1 MTIRQVPKK
10 QWTKDKRSWVFDCY
24 YKDIDGNNK
33 RFNSKKY
40 ASRKEAYDAETQ
52 FRLKVQDQFNYSDIT
67 FNDLVDSHY
76 EYQKDKVKATTL
88 LNYRRMRKFITPIEN
103 IKVAEFNIRHYE
115 MWKKTVNQDH
125 FSTRYKNTIYK
136 YLKAIMNY
144 GTKWYEINFNSVY
157 NKMTNFN
164 NPNERKK
171 EMKFFTIDEFHKF
184 LAVEDNFKYRCL
196 FQTLFYCGLRKGEI
210 RGLTWNDINFNRG
223 TLTVNKN
230 VVCVK
235 DEKTGNSWTLTSPK
249 TMSSYRTLPIPKF
262 LLDNLD
268 KLYLEDSK
276 YKNFN
281 NDWYIFGDIN
291 PLANT
296 TLIERK
302 KRNINL
308 AGVKYIRLHDFRHS
322 CASLLIDSGANITL
336 VAKYLGHTKIDETL
350 NTYSHMYQNRLDTIV
365 NIIEQQN
372 EKYEEIEEK
381 SLVL

>member
-1 MTIRQVPKK
+1 
-10 QWTKDKRSWVFDCY
+10 
-24 YKDIDGNNK
+24 
-33 RFNSKKY
+33 
-40 ASRKEAYDAETQ
+40 
-52 FRLKVQDQFNYSDIT
+52 
-67 FNDLVDSHY
+67 
-76 EYQKDKVKATTL
+76 
-88 LNYRRMRKFITPIEN
+88 
-103 IKVAEFNIRHYE
+103 
-115 MWKKTVNQDH
+115 
-125 FSTRYKNTIYK
+125 
-136 YLKAIMNY
+136 MNY

-171 EMKFFTIDEFHKF
+171 EMQFFTIDEFHKF
-184 LAVEDNFKYRCL
+184 LAVEDDFKYRCL

-210 RGLTWNDINFNRG
+210 RGLSWNDINFNRG

-249 TMSSYRTLPIPKF
+249 TLSSYRTLPIPKF

-268 KLYLEDSK
+268 RLYLENSK

-281 NDWYIFGDIN
+281 NDWFIFGNIN
-291 PLANT
+291 PLADTNIRT
-296 TLIERK
+296 RK
-302 KRNINL
+302 KRNIDL

-336 VAKYLGHTKIDETL
+336 VAKYLGHSKIEETL
-350 NTYSHMYQNRLDTIV
+350 NTYSHLYQNRLDTIV
-365 NIIEQQN
+365 NIIEKQN

-381 SLVL
+381 SLVI